1 MRGYKAFNKDLTCM
15 GMQYEVGKEYKFNG
29 EPIPCRQGFHFCE
42 TIADC
47 YEFYPMNDD
56 TRICEVE
63 ATGDIAEDGVK
74 RVTNVIKIL
83 AEITCDNLRKGNTG
97 TSNSGYRNSGDS
109 NSGDWNSGNS
119 NSGDRN
125 SGYSNSGDWNCG
137 NSNSGNS
144 NSGDWNSGNS
154 NSGDWNSGDR
164 NSGDRNSGNRNSGDS
179 NSGYRNSG
187 NRNSGVWNS
196 GNRNS
201 GDRNSGYRNSGD
213 SNSGDWNS
221 GNRNSGDRNSGV
233 WNSGDW
239 NSGNRNSG
247 YRNSG
252 DWNSGDWNS
261 GNRNSGV
268 FCTEKQPTIKIFDV
282 QTDWTFD
289 DWIDSEAYRVMS
301 KCPYSYSDYIGADD
315 MTDEEKERH
324 PEYKTIG
331 GYVKTFTATAEDKQ
345 KWWDSLSER
354 DKNEVKELPNF
365 DADKFCE
372 CVGIEHL

>member
-1 MRGYKAFNKDLTCM
+1 MKGYKAFNSDLTCR
-15 GMQYEVGKEYKFNG
+15 GMQYEIGKEYKFDG

-47 YEFYPMNDD
+47 YEFYPMNDN

-63 ATGDIAEDGVK
+63 ATGDIAKDGIK
-74 RVTNVIKIL
+74 RVTNAIKIL

-109 NSGDWNSGNS
+109 NSGVWNSG
-119 NSGDRN
+119 
-125 SGYSNSGDWNCG
+125 Y
-137 NSNSGNS
+137 S

-154 NSGDWNSGDR
+154 NSGDWNSG
-164 NSGDRNSGNRNSGDS
+164 N
-179 NSGYRNSG
+179 
-187 NRNSGVWNS
+187 
-196 GNRNS
+196 
-201 GDRNSGYRNSGD
+201 
-213 SNSGDWNS
+213 
-221 GNRNSGDRNSGV
+221 
-233 WNSGDW
+233 
-239 NSGNRNSG
+239 
-247 YRNSG
+247 RNSG

-261 GNRNSGV
+261 GYRNSGDWNSGNRSSGV

-289 DWIDSEAYRVMS
+289 DWIDSEAYKVMS

>member
-1 MRGYKAFNKDLTCM
+1 MRGYKAFNKDLTCR

-97 TSNSGYRNSGDS
+97 TSNSGYRNSGD
-109 NSGDWNSGNS
+109 N
-119 NSGDRN
+119 
-125 SGYSNSGDWNCG
+125 
-137 NSNSGNS
+137 
-144 NSGDWNSGNS
+144 
-154 NSGDWNSGDR
+154 
-164 NSGDRNSGNRNSGDS
+164 
-179 NSGYRNSG
+179 
-187 NRNSGVWNS
+187 NSGVWNS
-196 GNRNS
+196 GVWNS
-201 GDRNSGYRNSGD
+201 GDRNSGYRNSGYRTSGD
-213 SNSGDWNS
+213 MNSGYWNC
-221 GNRNSGDRNSGV
+221 GDRNSG
-233 WNSGDW
+233 DW
-239 NSGNRNSG
+239 
-247 YRNSG
+247 NSG

-261 GNRNSGV
+261 GNRSSGV

-289 DWIDSEAYRVMS
+289 DWTDSEAYKVMS

-354 DKNEVKELPNF
+354 DKNEVKALPNF

>member
-1 MRGYKAFNKDLTCM
+1 MRGYKAFNKDLTCR

-47 YEFYPMNDD
+47 YEFYPMSDD

-63 ATGDIAEDGVK
+63 ATGDIAKDGIK

-97 TSNSGYRNSGDS
+97 TSNSGYS
-109 NSGDWNSGNS
+109 
-119 NSGDRN
+119 
-125 SGYSNSGDWNCG
+125 
-137 NSNSGNS
+137 
-144 NSGDWNSGNS
+144 
-154 NSGDWNSGDR
+154 
-164 NSGDRNSGNRNSGDS
+164 
-179 NSGYRNSG
+179 
-187 NRNSGVWNS
+187 
-196 GNRNS
+196 
-201 GDRNSGYRNSGD
+201 
-213 SNSGDWNS
+213 
-221 GNRNSGDRNSGV
+221 NSGV

-239 NSGNRNSG
+239 NSG
-247 YRNSG
+247 
-252 DWNSGDWNS
+252 DWNC
-261 GNRNSGV
+261 GNRSSGV

-289 DWIDSEAYRVMS
+289 DWTDSEAYKVMS

-345 KWWDSLSER
+345 KWWDNLSKS
-354 DKNEVKELPNF
+354 DKNEVKALPNF

>member
-1 MRGYKAFNKDLTCM
+1 MRGYKAFNKDLTCR

-74 RVTNVIKIL
+74 RVTNAIKIL

-97 TSNSGYRNSGDS
+97 TRNSGYRNSGDS
-109 NSGDWNSGNS
+109 N
-119 NSGDRN
+119 
-125 SGYSNSGDWNCG
+125 CG
-137 NSNSGNS
+137 N
-144 NSGDWNSGNS
+144 
-154 NSGDWNSGDR
+154 
-164 NSGDRNSGNRNSGDS
+164 RNSGNRNSGYW

-187 NRNSGVWNS
+187 NRNSGYW
-196 GNRNS
+196 NS
-201 GDRNSGYRNSGD
+201 GDRNSG
-213 SNSGDWNS
+213 DWNS
-221 GNRNSGDRNSGV
+221 GYSNSGDRNSGNS
-233 WNSGDW
+233 NSGYS

-252 DWNSGDWNS
+252 DWNSGDSNSGYWNS
-261 GNRNSGV
+261 GNRSSGV

-289 DWIDSEAYRVMS
+289 DWTDSEAYKVMS

-315 MTDEEKERH
+315 MTEEEKEKH

-331 GYVKTFTATAEDKQ
+331 GYVKVFNVTAEDKQ
-345 KWWDSLSER
+345 KWWDGLS
-354 DKNEVKELPNF
+354 KANKQAVFNLPNF
-365 DADKFCE
+365 DVDKFYE
-372 CVGIEHL
+372 CTEIKVEVAK

>member
-1 MRGYKAFNKDLTCM
+1 MRGYKAFNKDLTCR
-15 GMQYEVGKEYKFNG
+15 GMQYEIGKEYKFDG

-47 YEFYPMNDD
+47 YEFYPMSDD

-63 ATGDIAEDGVK
+63 ATGDIAKDGIK

-97 TSNSGYRNSGDS
+97 TSNSGYRNSGD
-109 NSGDWNSGNS
+109 
-119 NSGDRN
+119 
-125 SGYSNSGDWNCG
+125 
-137 NSNSGNS
+137 
-144 NSGDWNSGNS
+144 
-154 NSGDWNSGDR
+154 
-164 NSGDRNSGNRNSGDS
+164 RNSGNRNSGDW
-179 NSGYRNSG
+179 NSGYS
-187 NRNSGVWNS
+187 NS

-201 GDRNSGYRNSGD
+201 GDGNSGDRNSGD

-221 GNRNSGDRNSGV
+221 GNRNSGYS
-233 WNSGDW
+233 

-247 YRNSG
+247 DGNSG

-261 GNRNSGV
+261 GDWNCGNRSSGV

-289 DWIDSEAYRVMS
+289 DWTDSEAYKVMS

-345 KWWDSLSER
+345 KWWDNLSKS
-354 DKNEVKELPNF
+354 DKNEVKALPNF

>member
-1 MRGYKAFNKDLTCM
+1 MRGYKAFNKDLTCR
-15 GMQYEVGKEYKFNG
+15 GMQYEVGKEYKFDS

-63 ATGDIAEDGVK
+63 ATGDIAKDGIK
-74 RVTNVIKIL
+74 RVTNAIKIL

-97 TSNSGYRNSGDS
+97 TSNSGYRNSGNRNSGDS
-109 NSGDWNSGNS
+109 NSGN
-119 NSGDRN
+119 
-125 SGYSNSGDWNCG
+125 
-137 NSNSGNS
+137 
-144 NSGDWNSGNS
+144 
-154 NSGDWNSGDR
+154 R
-164 NSGDRNSGNRNSGDS
+164 NSGDSNSGVWNSGNRNSGDS

-213 SNSGDWNS
+213 S
-221 GNRNSGDRNSGV
+221 
-233 WNSGDW
+233 
-239 NSGNRNSG
+239 
-247 YRNSG
+247 NSG

-301 KCPYSYSDYIGADD
+301 KCPYSYSDYIVADD

>member
-1 MRGYKAFNKDLTCM
+1 MRGYKAFNKDLTCR

-74 RVTNVIKIL
+74 RVTNAIKIL

-97 TSNSGYRNSGDS
+97 TRNSGYRNSG
-109 NSGDWNSGNS
+109 NSNSGNS
-119 NSGDRN
+119 NSGNRNSGYWNSGYSNSGNRN
-125 SGYSNSGDWNCG
+125 SGYSNSGNSNSG

-144 NSGDWNSGNS
+144 NSGDWNSGNR
-154 NSGDWNSGDR
+154 NSGYWNSGY
-164 NSGDRNSGNRNSGDS
+164 S
-179 NSGYRNSG
+179 NSGYSNSG
-187 NRNSGVWNS
+187 NSNS
-196 GNRNS
+196 GN
-201 GDRNSGYRNSGD
+201 

-221 GNRNSGDRNSGV
+221 GNRS
-233 WNSGDW
+233 
-239 NSGNRNSG
+239 
-247 YRNSG
+247 
-252 DWNSGDWNS
+252 
-261 GNRNSGV
+261 SGV

-289 DWIDSEAYRVMS
+289 DWTDSEAYKVMS

-315 MTDEEKERH
+315 MTEEEKEKH

-331 GYVKTFTATAEDKQ
+331 GYVKVFKVTAEDKQ
-345 KWWDSLSER
+345 KWWDGLS
-354 DKNEVKELPNF
+354 KANKQAVFNLPNF
-365 DADKFCE
+365 DVDKFYE
-372 CVGIEHL
+372 CTEIKVEVAK

>member
-1 MRGYKAFNKDLTCM
+1 MRGYKAFNKDLTCR

-47 YEFYPMNDD
+47 YEFYPMNDN

-63 ATGDIAEDGVK
+63 ATGDIAKDGIK

-97 TSNSGYRNSGDS
+97 TSNSGYRNSGYS
-109 NSGDWNSGNS
+109 NSGNRNSGNRNSGDW
-119 NSGDRN
+119 N
-125 SGYSNSGDWNCG
+125 SGYSNSGDWNSG
-137 NSNSGNS
+137 YSNSGYR
-144 NSGDWNSGNS
+144 
-154 NSGDWNSGDR
+154 NSGDR
-164 NSGDRNSGNRNSGDS
+164 NSGDRNSGDS
-179 NSGYRNSG
+179 
-187 NRNSGVWNS
+187 NS

-201 GDRNSGYRNSGD
+201 GDRNSGDSNSGDRNSGDRNSGDWNSGYRNSGD
-213 SNSGDWNS
+213 CNSGNRNSGDWNS
-221 GNRNSGDRNSGV
+221 GNRNSGDG
-233 WNSGDW
+233 NSGD
-239 NSGNRNSG
+239 S
-247 YRNSG
+247 NSG

-261 GNRNSGV
+261 GDRSSGV

-289 DWIDSEAYRVMS
+289 DWTDSEAYKVMS

-345 KWWDSLSER
+345 KWWDSLSKS
-354 DKNEVKELPNF
+354 DKNEVKALPNF

>member
-74 RVTNVIKIL
+74 RVTNAIKIL

-97 TSNSGYRNSGDS
+97 TRNSGYS

-119 NSGDRN
+119 NSGNRN
-125 SGYSNSGDWNCG
+125 SGYWNSGDWNSG
-137 NSNSGNS
+137 NRNSGYWNSGNS

-154 NSGDWNSGDR
+154 NSG
-164 NSGDRNSGNRNSGDS
+164 NRNSGYW

-187 NRNSGVWNS
+187 NRNSGYW
-196 GNRNS
+196 
-201 GDRNSGYRNSGD
+201 
-213 SNSGDWNS
+213 
-221 GNRNSGDRNSGV
+221 
-233 WNSGDW
+233 
-239 NSGNRNSG
+239 
-247 YRNSG
+247 NSG

-261 GNRNSGV
+261 GNRSSGV

-289 DWIDSEAYRVMS
+289 DWTDSEAYKVMS

-354 DKNEVKELPNF
+354 DKNEVKALPNF